1 MNNPTLG
8 VQYAICLHH
17 KSRSSLL
24 CIQRVFNLK
33 YKPFAFRALN
43 SLNIEQPFSEDSEN
57 HATSHVNLEITK
69 SQSSHLQALP
79 TDLGLHYQCII
90 PIVSWHLVKEAAF
103 VEDSLTFL
111 GRTVLNFEFI
121 RQCNSFQPIFKVQ
134 QQHTSNLLLL
144 INRCSHFH
152 ALSI

>member
-57 HATSHVNLEITK
+57 HATSHANAK
-69 SQSSHLQALP
+69 SQNHTVRIYKLCRLTLGFIISVSSYLFRFAAHRSKFGIFTVTKHP
-79 TDLGLHYQCII
+79 SIR
-90 PIVSWHLVKEAAF
+90 AF
-103 VEDSLTFL
+103 V
-111 GRTVLNFEFI
+111 
-121 RQCNSFQPIFKVQ
+121 PKK
-134 QQHTSNLLLL
+134 SNLKFFCVPDELGSQIVLR
-144 INRCSHFH
+144 I
-152 ALSI
+152 

>member
-1 MNNPTLG
+1 MMIATDNEALKSICRILGLRVNNPTLG

-57 HATSHVNLEITK
+57 HATSHANLQITK
-69 SQSSHLQALP
+69 SHRSHLQALP
-79 TDLGLHYQCII
+79 TDLGLHYQW
-90 PIVSWHLVKEAAF
+90 IVPS
-103 VEDSLTFL
+103 
-111 GRTVLNFEFI
+111 
-121 RQCNSFQPIFKVQ
+121 PIF
-134 QQHTSNLLLL
+134 L
-144 INRCSHFH
+144 IHCQNR
-152 ALSI
+152 LRIV

>member
-1 MNNPTLG
+1 MCIGTDNEALKSICRILGLRVNNPTLG

-57 HATSHVNLEITK
+57 HATSHANAK
-69 SQSSHLQALP
+69 SQNHTVRIYKLCRL
-79 TDLGLHYQCII
+79 TLGFII
-90 PIVSWHLVKEAAF
+90 SDSIVL
-103 VEDSLTFL
+103 
-111 GRTVLNFEFI
+111 
-121 RQCNSFQPIFKVQ
+121 
-134 QQHTSNLLLL
+134 
-144 INRCSHFH
+144 
-152 ALSI
+152 